1 MRRFWHN
8 CKGAVTVMVTLLL
21 IPAVLI
27 TGTGV
32 DLARIYVAYSTL
44 HDANQLAAN
53 SVLASYDAL
62 LQDLYG
68 LFGIMRG
75 EDTDFADMA
84 DEYVKLAVFGED
96 WVNRDMGTFQL
107 FYGSDLQPGEVVTAP
122 NKNLSS
128 PDVLR
133 RQIEEYMK
141 YRAPGIIVE
150 EIMGKLDVFEKVR
163 EDARV
168 IQKKMQVDD
177 GVEEVDKLYREIYNC
192 INQVNPCDSVEKVAA
207 RDTTQAAADI
217 QDRLGEMSDTWE
229 AYAQT
234 QAKLKDAKAELAEAE
249 AARGT
254 ADSETGAEALA
265 IPNQRIEEL
274 RKKIQELEQAL
285 KRLEETY
292 RSQAGHVAARSSRW
306 DKDCKEELEL
316 LQSYIDGSDASLEK
330 LAELCKKAEEKK
342 EALEKKIKELE
353 EALDRG
359 KCSSELERGL
369 REPPANGDGSIVKN
383 ADGTNMKSLMEQYKD
398 LLKYDLTKMADAMIE
413 GKDVSNFEGDR
424 KQIEETIKLIDEAK
438 LGGQELTVFGEWGAS
453 GIVSRYPLPG
463 EEGSANPLLV
473 FLDPRVV
480 FSPKAPG
487 FKEFQAQIFSGQKN
501 DKFYQELD
509 KLYAPGKGDEKGKK
523 NVKDSITKIFETSK
537 KKFGSLLEG
546 FNPEG
551 AKKLEGAVNTSR
563 PNTGSDFGCNDDHDW
578 SKENE
583 GKKELENALDS
594 DFLSVLANTAGK
606 VGDKLLLLVYDT
618 EMFSDYSTPGKDR
631 GGAANSE
638 ASYASNMAGIP
649 LSPEVNYYFQSELEY
664 LYNGN
669 LSDAVANLKS
679 VAGMIFLIRFVF
691 DYVASFTVS
700 SVNDLIITIKT
711 ALSWTGPFSVLAGE
725 LARLGIALG
734 ESALDVQRLR
744 AGDKVAV
751 YKSNETWKF
760 SVKGLTDLVTE
771 TVSENAVES
780 AFGVSGDD
788 EGIQDD
794 KNTMTMTYKDYMRLF
809 LLLVDGDT
817 LALRTANLIQLNVTN
832 YRDGIHANEEKME
845 GADLFDLSNAVTD
858 FSLTTT
864 AEVQMLFLS
873 MPFAQEGVNGRIPPG
888 QMAISVRDDRGY

>member
-8 CKGAVTVMVTLLL
+8 CKGAVTVMVSLLL

-32 DLARIYVAYSTL
+32 DLAHIYVARSTL
-44 HDANQLAAN
+44 QDANQLAAN

-68 LFGIMRG
+68 LFGVMRG
-75 EDTDFADMA
+75 EDTGFADMA
-84 DEYVKLAVFGED
+84 DEYVRLAVFGED

-107 FYGSDLQPGEVVTAP
+107 FYGANLQPGEVVVAP
-122 NKNLSS
+122 NKNLRN

-150 EIMGKLDVFEKVR
+150 EIMGKLDVFEKVQ

-192 INQVNPCDSVEKVAA
+192 INKVNQCDAVEKVATG
-207 RDTTQAAADI
+207 DTTQAAADI
-217 QDRLGEMSDTWE
+217 QDRLKKMSDTWE

-234 QAKLKDAKAELAEAE
+234 KKELKAAKAELAAAE
-249 AARGT
+249 AAMAAAGP
-254 ADSETGAEALA
+254 ETDAGALA
-265 IPNQRIEEL
+265 VLSQRIEEL
-274 RKKIQELEQAL
+274 TKKIQELEQTL

-292 RSQAGHVAARSSRW
+292 QSQAGHVAARSSRW

-330 LAELCKKAEEKK
+330 LAKLCKEAEEKK
-342 EALEKKIKELE
+342 KDLEKKIGELE

-359 KCSSELERGL
+359 KCSSELEQGL
-369 REPPANGDGSIVKN
+369 REPPTNDDGSIVKN

-398 LLKYDLTKMADAMIE
+398 LLEYDLTEMAAAMIE
-413 GKDVSNFEGDR
+413 GTGVSGFDGDK

-438 LGGQELTVFGEWGAS
+438 LGGQELTIFGEWGAS
-453 GIVSRYPLPG
+453 GIVTRYPLPG
-463 EEGSANPLLV
+463 EEGGTNPLLV
-473 FLDPRVV
+473 FLGPRVV
-480 FSPKAPG
+480 FSPKEPG
-487 FKEFQAQIFSGQKN
+487 FKAFESPIFSNQKN
-501 DKFYQELD
+501 GEFYQELD

-551 AKKLEGAVNTSR
+551 AKKLEGAVNTSN
-563 PNTGSDFGCNDDHDW
+563 PNTGSDFGSNDDYDW

-583 GKKELENALDS
+583 GKKELEGALDS
-594 DFLSVLANTAGK
+594 DFLSILANTAGK

-618 EMFSDYSTPGKDR
+618 EMFSDYSAPGKGK
-631 GGAANSE
+631 GGAVNGE
-638 ASYASNMAGIP
+638 GSYATNMAGIP

-664 LYNGN
+664 LYNGD

-700 SVNDLIITIKT
+700 SVNHLVNSIKT

-751 YKSNETWKF
+751 YKSNDTWKF
-760 SVKGLTDLVTE
+760 SVAGLTDLVTK
-771 TVSENAVES
+771 TVSESAVES

-788 EGIQDD
+788 EGIEDD

-832 YRDGIHANEEKME
+832 YRDGINASEERMAE
-845 GADLFDLSNAVTD
+845 ADLFDLSNAVTD
-858 FSLTTT
+858 FSLTTM
-864 AEVQMLFLS
+864 ADVRMLFLS
-873 MPFAQEGVNGRIPPG
+873 MPYAQEGVNGKVPPG
-888 QMAISVRDDRGY
+888 QMTISVRDDRGY